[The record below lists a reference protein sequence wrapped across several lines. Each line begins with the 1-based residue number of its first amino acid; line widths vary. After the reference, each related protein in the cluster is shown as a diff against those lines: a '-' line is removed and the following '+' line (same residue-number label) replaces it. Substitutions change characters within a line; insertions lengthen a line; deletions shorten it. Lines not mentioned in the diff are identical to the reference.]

1 MSLLTIARSHL
12 QLVANS
18 QLLAIAR
25 ENLFK
30 LIPIAKS
37 LVANYWIKTSYY
49 GVCLGASTITLAQCY
64 LIYRMWQSGT
74 GHLINFDIEGFASIQ
89 FGTNENSII
98 TYILSPTIPG
108 TLILGAVIGSTCGP
122 YIPPMLAYV
131 SYLAWD
137 IYTERSLKVEYK
149 NHMDTIV
156 KSDFIE
162 IAPDSCPICLE
173 DLVEAVKPLSCGHHM
188 HRSCFLKGSQPTCP
202 MCRSLVELTYE
213 EYKAI
218 VNKDADSSQEVE
230 HVQPTI
236 TVSETFTTVTE
247 TTTTTVVED
256 RTKKPVTRGYYNQF
270 INRYP
275 VRNTLLFNNI
285 DPDNISN
292 VGLCVF

>member
-18 QLLAIAR
+18 QLLSIAS
-25 ENLFK
+25 ENLSIILPF
-30 LIPIAKS
+30 AKTII
-37 LVANYWIKTSYY
+37 ANYWLKTSYY
-49 GVCLGASTITLAQCY
+49 GACLGASTITLAQCY

-74 GHLINFDIEGFASIQ
+74 GHLINFDIDGFASIQ
-89 FGTNENSII
+89 FGTDENSII
-98 TYILSPTIPG
+98 RYILGPTIPG
-108 TLILGAVIGSTCGP
+108 TLILGAVIGSTLGP

-137 IYTERSLKVEYK
+137 IYTEKSLKRDYK
-149 NHMDTIV
+149 NHMDTIT
-156 KSDFIE
+156 KTDFIE
-162 IAPDSCPICLE
+162 IAPENCPICLE
-173 DLVEAVKPLSCGHHM
+173 DSVELIKPLSCGHHM

-218 VNKDADSSQEVE
+218 VDKDENTDSSQLEE
-230 HVQPTI
+230 QIQPQTTI
-236 TVSETFTTVTE
+236 TITETVT

-256 RTKKPVTRGYYNQF
+256 KTKKPAIRGYYSQI

-275 VRNTLLFNNI
+275 IRHYQLANNI
-285 DPDNISN
+285 DLDNISN
-292 VGLCVF
+292 IGLCGF

>member
-18 QLLAIAR
+18 QLLSIASK
-25 ENLFK
+25 NLFK
-30 LIPIAKS
+30 LLPFAKS
-37 LVANYWIKTSYY
+37 LLANYWIKTSYY
-49 GVCLGASTITLAQCY
+49 GAYLGASTITLAQCY

-74 GHLINFDIEGFASIQ
+74 GHLINFDIEGLASIQ

-98 TYILSPTIPG
+98 KYILSPTIPG
-108 TLILGAVIGSTCGP
+108 TFIVGAVIGSTCGP
-122 YIPPMLAYV
+122 YIPPMLTYV
-131 SYLAWD
+131 AYLAWD
-137 IYTERSLKVEYK
+137 IYTEKSLKVEYK

-162 IAPDSCPICLE
+162 EVPDSCPICLE
-173 DLVEAVKPLSCGHHM
+173 DLVELIKPLSCGHHM

-218 VNKDADSSQEVE
+218 VDKDTNTDSSQLEE
-230 HVQPTI
+230 HNQPQVTMTI
-236 TVSETFTTVTE
+236 TETVT

-256 RTKKPVTRGYYNQF
+256 KTKKPVTKGYYSQF

-275 VRNTLLFNNI
+275 IRHYQLANNI
-285 DPDNISN
+285 DIDNISN